1 MINENT
7 LRLLNIFGNEC
18 QGLGYKVF
26 SFSELKSFFPESK
39 NIDEQT
45 IKENIQLLSKHA
57 FINVKHLDEMQV
69 CLSVLDKGRQVV
81 ENNLQTENNALKNV
95 AITWAFLG
103 SLMGSGV
110 VALIF
115 GVLVLILGG
124 M

>member
-69 CLSVLDKGRQVV
+69 CLAVLDKGRQVV